1 MKITEITTTMLH
13 DPDGYVI
20 QDATIPAIDPNTRG
34 KSQLFVH
41 IHTDEGTIGLGYAPG
56 HRSIQ
61 AVIHDSLDGVLVGQD
76 PFMIEKLW
84 QDMYWRVRGIG
95 RKGVAFQAIAAIDIA
110 LWDLKGK
117 VLNQPIYRLL
127 GPAHETVP
135 IYGSGGWTNYSEG
148 ELVAEQMGYVERGIP
163 RVKMKVGKDFGR
175 SEREDIAR
183 LAAVRKAVGDDVEI
197 YVDANNGYYAKQAI
211 KMSKIFEQFDVGW
224 FEEPVLADDIPGLA
238 QISQATTIPV
248 ATGEHEYT
256 KYGFRDLLMAG
267 GVDIVQPDVH
277 RVTGITEWMK
287 VAAMADAFN
296 LPVAPHAVSLVH
308 LHCAMATPNLKVVE
322 VLGADE
328 KSQSVWWTEVP
339 PYGEDGT
346 WKPFADRPGLGLE
359 INPDSLKNNV
369 ID

>member
-1 MKITEITTTMLH
+1 MKITEITSTILH
-13 DPDGYVI
+13 DPEGYVI
-20 QDATIPAIDPNTRG
+20 QDATIPPIDPNAKGR
-34 KSQLFVH
+34 SQLFVQ
-41 IHTDEGTIGLGYAPG
+41 IHTDEGTVGLGIAPG
-56 HRSIQ
+56 QRAIRS
-61 AVIHDSLDGVLVGQD
+61 VIHDNLSGVLIGQD

-84 QDMYWRVRGIG
+84 QDMFWRVRGFG

-117 VLNQPIYRLL
+117 VLDQPIYRLL

-135 IYGSGGWTNYSEG
+135 IYGSGGWTNYSQD

-163 RVKMKVGKDFGR
+163 RVKMKVGKDFGQ
-175 SEREDIAR
+175 SEAEDIDR
-183 LAAVRKAVGDDVEI
+183 LEAVRRAVGDDVEI

-211 KMSKIFEQFDVGW
+211 KMSQIFEQYDVGW

-238 QISQATTIPV
+238 QVASNTTIPV

-256 KYGFRDLLMAG
+256 KYGFRDLLVAG
-267 GVDIVQPDVH
+267 GADIVQPDVH

-322 VLGADE
+322 VLGAE
-328 KSQSVWWTEVP
+328 EQSYGVWWTETP
-339 PYGEDGT
+339 PFDGGN
-346 WKPFADRPGLGLE
+346 WKPFEDRPGLGLE
-359 INPDSLKNNV
+359 INPDALKNNV
-369 ID
+369 VE